1 MTSNRNHRRSHRR
14 RKERDPAM
22 TNNTAKRHL
31 ASLAFLVFS
40 AILLVAVLRTP
51 PARRVAAVDLTRPA
65 AGQAGWYE
73 ESPAGSGTWV
83 YRTA

>member
-1 MTSNRNHRRSHRR
+1 MLS
-14 RKERDPAM
+14 
-22 TNNTAKRHL
+22 NTAKRHL

-51 PARRVAAVDLTRPA
+51 PARRVAMVDPTLSA

-73 ESPAGSGTWV
+73 EYPAGSGNWI
-83 YRTA
+83 YRAA